1 MKSMMFALAALAA
14 FQAAAIT
21 ATKEYVDRKDTEIR
35 TNTYTKAET
44 DARIVEISPAPDM
57 SGVVH
62 GDDRQADKTNFVN
75 GLRFRA
81 SDSDGGNMRFR
92 VQDPM
97 DNGLTWY
104 SDSSGTTFGNPFLRI
119 NCTGIRY
126 PKDVEADE
134 FGLLEW
140 SDFTRTHTIL
150 DTMPAWGSSQQ
161 NYIYPISAGAF
172 LNYFWNLT
180 TLPTAAV
187 NNFANTRT
195 VKAASNLVDRAGALV
210 NVEGI
215 EERAAQLTATSTVPV
230 YAFSDWSSDW
240 PSDDEVQPLQP
251 VWSNGT
257 WSVKLKE
264 VGGSWEYGPVS
275 VAGAEDATNFT
286 VNIMG
291 YATVFNRTA
300 TETGNFNAYGLAR
313 LADVPLIVT
322 NETEVSYT
330 YGEWNCE
337 WHVSANEFE
346 YMTWSNGVWYLHY
359 SYDYEGQHYDDD
371 VYTANGV
378 EDATTV
384 RFQGVATLTREKI
397 PVMRNALGLAR
408 RSDITNIVNKAYVEG
423 LGIESGIQE
432 ESDPVWSSE
441 KVNYAT
447 KQSVSVVSN
456 LAASA
461 DTKANTL
468 ISYVNGDDVMDVV
481 TNYDSAVH
489 ISSRS
494 LRQRVE
500 DGGTNVWRVVWDE
513 MTRWDWFM
521 YTYLPTNFYN
531 KAEVDSALDWK
542 ADRAWGF
549 YDSHT
554 GGWSPDGYTQISS
567 PKILI
572 SAGMAYQ
579 RHVVTGGAVWVLES
593 NGLVT
598 EVGGVASNG
607 FFRISD
613 DEGNALF
620 EIVKGNKRTI
630 GSTAGS
636 VTTEEIMGITHMHIS
651 YAVEAAEHPTIEATT
666 DLGTS
671 FVSEE
676 SAGSLVNVTWT
687 GTTGNY
693 QAEVWPKVASSRLFV
708 RASHE
713 IGGETYIKNTAPT
726 GLDGGMIYNG
736 VKYRVVPYSSG
747 GKTYLTLEAW

>member
-1 MKSMMFALAALAA
+1 MMKSMMFALAALAA
-14 FQAAAIT
+14 FRAAAIT
-21 ATKEYVDRKDTEIR
+21 ATKEYVDRLA
-35 TNTYTKAET
+35 TNRYTKAET
-44 DARIVEISPAPDM
+44 DARIVELSPAPDM

-62 GDDRQADKTNFVN
+62 GDDRADDKSQFED
-75 GLRFRA
+75 GLKFRA
-81 SDSDGGNMRFR
+81 SDSGGGNMRFR
-92 VQDPM
+92 IQDPN
-97 DNGLTWY
+97 DNGISWY
-104 SDSSGTTFGNPFLRI
+104 SQSSGTSLGSPFMRVNVMGIWHPTDNANNPYKTTSWWDFSRAHTVLDMISGSGVGGGGGNRP
-119 NCTGIRY
+119 
-126 PKDVEADE
+126 
-134 FGLLEW
+134 
-140 SDFTRTHTIL
+140 
-150 DTMPAWGSSQQ
+150 
-161 NYIYPISAGAF
+161 YPISAGAF
-172 LNYFWNLT
+172 LDYLWGMQA
-180 TLPTAAV
+180 LPSAAAS
-187 NNFANTRT
+187 NFADGR
-195 VKAASNLVDRAGALV
+195 VMKASSNLVDRTGALLD
-210 NVEGI
+210 VEEI

-275 VAGAEDATNFT
+275 VAGAEDAVTFT

-300 TETGNFNAYGLAR
+300 TETGNFNAY
-313 LADVPLIVT
+313 
-322 NETEVSYT
+322 
-330 YGEWNCE
+330 
-337 WHVSANEFE
+337 
-346 YMTWSNGVWYLHY
+346 
-359 SYDYEGQHYDDD
+359 
-371 VYTANGV
+371 
-378 EDATTV
+378 
-384 RFQGVATLTREKI
+384 
-397 PVMRNALGLAR
+397 GLAR

-441 KVNYAT
+441 KGNYAT

-500 DGGTNVWRVVWDE
+500 DGGTNYWRVVWDE
-513 MTRWDWFM
+513 MNRWNWF
-521 YTYLPTNFYN
+521 LPIIEHQTN
-531 KAEVDSALDWK
+531 ALWAAIEGK

-567 PKILI
+567 PRILI
-572 SAGMAYQ
+572 AAGMAYQ
-579 RHVVTGGAVWVLES
+579 RHVTTGGDVWVFES

-630 GSTAGS
+630 GSTAGAL
-636 VTTEEIMGITHMHIS
+636 TTTNIMGVTHLYIT

-666 DLGTS
+666 SLGTP
-671 FVSEE
+671 FVSQE
-676 SAGSLVNVTWT
+676 SVSSPVNVTWT
-687 GTTGNY
+687 GSTGDY
-693 QAEVWPKVASSRLFV
+693 HAEVWPKSASSSLFV

-726 GLDGGMIYNG
+726 GLDGGLIYNG

-747 GKTYLTLEAW
+747 GKTYLTLEAL